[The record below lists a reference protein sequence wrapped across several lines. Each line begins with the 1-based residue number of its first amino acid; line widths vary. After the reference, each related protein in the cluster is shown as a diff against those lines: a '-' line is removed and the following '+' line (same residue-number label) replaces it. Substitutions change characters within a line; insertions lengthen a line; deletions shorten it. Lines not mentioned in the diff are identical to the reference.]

1 MEQTERAALEEQKVG
16 IMPEAPRF
24 KKLLGPSFILL
35 GLGLGSGEIIL
46 WPYLSSNFGM
56 GIIWAAILGITLQFF
71 INMEIERYSLVR
83 GESIFVGF
91 ARKFKYAPLWFIF
104 STLAGFVW
112 PGIVAASAK
121 LIGTVF
127 GINETHFI
135 AIGMLLLMGLIL
147 TLGPILYKTMERFS
161 IWLIGLGVPAI
172 FILTL
177 YLAKPA
183 DWSALASG
191 IVGIGAGYNFLPVGI
206 PIASFLA
213 AFAFSGAGGN
223 LNLAQSFYIKEK
235 GYGMGKYGGRITSI
249 LTGEIEDI
257 RLEGTRFQMN
267 TENLKRFETW
277 WDLINREHFLV
288 FWATGAFTI
297 CLLSLLAYSTVFGS
311 LTPGAG
317 INFVVFEAA
326 AIAKSSAPIIGTL
339 FLIIG
344 GIMLFSTQMT
354 VMDATSRIMSEN
366 LLIIKRNK
374 WEAKKLPA
382 IYYSFLWAQI
392 AVGIII
398 FLTNF
403 REPLALLTLEAVI
416 NAGAMFIHIGATL
429 FLNLSSLEKEVR
441 TSLPRIIA
449 MLFAFAFFGF
459 FTIKTILQ
467 YIG

>member
-1 MEQTERAALEEQKVG
+1 MLEEHG
-16 IMPEAPRF
+16 IGEMPPAPKF

-46 WPYLSSNFGM
+46 WPYLTANFGM

-91 ARKFKYAPLWFIF
+91 ARKFKYAPIWFIF

-127 GINETHFI
+127 GISETHFI
-135 AIGMLLLMGLIL
+135 AIGMLILMGLIL
-147 TLGPILYKTMERFS
+147 TLGPILYKTVEKFS
-161 IWLIGLGVPAI
+161 IFLIGFGVPLI

-177 YLAKPA
+177 FLAKST
-183 DWSALASG
+183 DWGALAKG
-191 IVGIGAGYNFLPVGI
+191 IVGIGEGFNFLPAGI

-213 AFAFSGAGGN
+213 ALAFSGAGGN

-235 GYGMGKYGGRITSI
+235 GYGMGKYAGRITSI
-249 LTGEIEDI
+249 LTGEVEDI
-257 RLEGTRFQMN
+257 KLEGTRFEMN
-267 TENLKRFETW
+267 SINLKRFEDW
-277 WDLINREHFLV
+277 WDLINKEHFLV

-297 CLLSLLAYSTVFGS
+297 SLLALLAYSTIFGS
-311 LTPGAG
+311 VTPGAG
-317 INFVVFEAA
+317 INFVIFEAA
-326 AIAKSSAPIIGTL
+326 AIAKASAPFIGIL

-366 LLIIKRNK
+366 LLILGKHK
-374 WEAKKLPA
+374 WESKKLPA

-392 AVGIII
+392 IFGILI

-403 REPLALLTLEAVI
+403 HEPLLLLTLEAVI
-416 NAGAMFIHIGATL
+416 NAFAMFVHIGATL
-429 FLNLSSLEKEVR
+429 YLNLTSLEREVR
-441 TSLPRIIA
+441 TSLPRILA
-449 MLFAFAFFGF
+449 MLFSFIFFGY
-459 FTIKTILQ
+459 FTIKVILQ
-467 YIG
+467 YI